1 MADDPRLY
9 SQRQAVPVNLGQSQR
24 PMPPMQAQPLPNLG
38 RTMSPPPQM
47 QIQPVNL
54 GQQGDMTGMHFSDPA
69 NQNAPIEDAHPQM
82 FASSLYSARGKR
94 Q

>member
-1 MADDPRLY
+1 MANDPRFNPQQAQPVSLARPQLY
-9 SQRQAVPVNLGQSQR
+9 S
-24 PMPPMQAQPLPNLG
+24 PPQQQAQPLPNLG